1 MERQSFPEFLS
12 GFSEYLNENGFVIDQ
27 NFIVDYLK
35 LVNKLKIN
43 INNKNELENTLRPFL
58 VKNKHENKD
67 FSFYFNNYL
76 KTNGDVIV
84 TDKNKNKILKLLE
97 EKSTKANSLKNITEK
112 INQLNLENSLF
123 NSDFI
128 PIEKIQLFDKEMNEI
143 KSFFIKEYN
152 NDKLT
157 DKIIRI
163 MDQISKKNIENLDFN
178 EILKLEQNIMFNN
191 FDSLEKMNL
200 LRNNFNSLNKN
211 LTFLNN
217 NKNIFFKTQ
226 TKENEF
232 KELNDKKEKLKQS
245 LLKIENDFNEI
256 KSLIIKSNN
265 LLHRKEFHG
274 KNSVQSFGLTE
285 LELNKNFDKLSDKE
299 KNKIYEFISE
309 NAKLFKT
316 KVGKNI
322 RTRNKHKLDMGETI
336 KKACQTN
343 GIPMKLMFEKPKI
356 NKSKLI
362 LFLDISGS
370 CRKASEL
377 MIYFAYQLKDLFGGG
392 CKVYCFVNSLYDVS
406 DIFDDNNDVKSVFEN
421 VLNQIP
427 TKGAYS
433 NYYIPFEDFTK
444 NHMSDLTKDTIAI
457 FIGDARNNQNET
469 GEDNIKAI
477 ARKCKSSYWLNTEE
491 IDRWNKK
498 DSIISIYSKYMKN
511 TFKVLNSKDLIQSLL
526 NIK

>member
-217 NKNIFFKTQ
+217 NKNIFFQNT
-226 TKENEF
+226 NE
-232 KELNDKKEKLKQS
+232 
-245 LLKIENDFNEI
+245 
-256 KSLIIKSNN
+256 
-265 LLHRKEFHG
+265 RK
-274 KNSVQSFGLTE
+274 
-285 LELNKNFDKLSDKE
+285 
-299 KNKIYEFISE
+299 
-309 NAKLFKT
+309 
-316 KVGKNI
+316 
-322 RTRNKHKLDMGETI
+322 
-336 KKACQTN
+336 
-343 GIPMKLMFEKPKI
+343 
-356 NKSKLI
+356 
-362 LFLDISGS
+362 
-370 CRKASEL
+370 
-377 MIYFAYQLKDLFGGG
+377 
-392 CKVYCFVNSLYDVS
+392 
-406 DIFDDNNDVKSVFEN
+406 
-421 VLNQIP
+421 
-427 TKGAYS
+427 
-433 NYYIPFEDFTK
+433 
-444 NHMSDLTKDTIAI
+444 
-457 FIGDARNNQNET
+457 
-469 GEDNIKAI
+469 
-477 ARKCKSSYWLNTEE
+477 
-491 IDRWNKK
+491 
-498 DSIISIYSKYMKN
+498 
-511 TFKVLNSKDLIQSLL
+511 
-526 NIK
+526 